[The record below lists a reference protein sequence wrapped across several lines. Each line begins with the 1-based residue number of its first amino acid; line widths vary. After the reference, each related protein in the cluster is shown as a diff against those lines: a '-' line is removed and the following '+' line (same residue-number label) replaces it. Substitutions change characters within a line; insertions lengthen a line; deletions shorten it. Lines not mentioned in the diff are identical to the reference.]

1 MAVKS
6 RGAEHVQDT
15 QAAVLQAARELFAA
29 KGYAGTGTEEIVAR
43 ARVTRG
49 ALYHHFRDKADLFR
63 AVMQAVAADLARRLI
78 AQQLARDGEGAAGA
92 WDQLREGF
100 QAFLDACTGSDFQRI
115 VLIDGPA
122 VLGHGAWSD
131 LVEQHG
137 LGLLRTWLRRATDDG
152 QIDPL
157 PADPLPPLL
166 AALLGQASLSIAQA
180 PHPAAARRDAGAA
193 LDRILSGL
201 SPADGGQPGHPLR
214 RFPNRKTPSTAPADN
229 APSSA
234 T

>member
-6 RGAEHVQDT
+6 RRAEHIQDT
-15 QAAVLQAARELFAA
+15 RAAVLQAARELFAE
-29 KGYAGTGTEEIVAR
+29 KGYAGTGTEEIAAR

-63 AVMQAVAADLARRLI
+63 AVMQAVAADLADRLVT
-78 AQQLARDGEGAAGA
+78 QQLSRATGAVSA

-115 VLIDGPA
+115 VLVDGPA
-122 VLGHGAWSD
+122 VLGHGAWTD
-131 LVEQHG
+131 LVEHHG
-137 LGLLRTWLRRATDDG
+137 LGLLRALLRRAIDDG

-157 PADPLPPLL
+157 PVDPLARLL
-166 AALLGQASLSIAQA
+166 AALIGEASLYIAQA
-180 PHPAAARRDAGAA
+180 TDPARARREAGAA

-201 SPADGGQPGHPLR
+201 RPAR
-214 RFPNRKTPSTAPADN
+214 SR
-229 APSSA
+229 
-234 T
+234 

>member
-6 RGAEHVQDT
+6 RRAEHVQDT
-15 QAAVLQAARELFAA
+15 RAALLGAARQLFAE

-49 ALYHHFRDKADLFR
+49 ALYHHFGDKAGLFR
-63 AVMQAVAADLARRLI
+63 AVMAAVAAELAQRLI
-78 AQQLARDGEGAAGA
+78 TGQLSRAAVGKAGA
-92 WDQLREGF
+92 WDQLREGV

-122 VLGHGAWSD
+122 VLGPGAWSD

-137 LGLLRTWLRRATDDG
+137 LGLLRTWLQRAIDDH

-157 PADPLPPLL
+157 PPGPLARLV
-166 AALLGQASLSIAQA
+166 AALIAEASLYIGQAA
-180 PHPAAARRDAGAA
+180 HPVLARAEVGTIV
-193 LDRILSGL
+193 DRILTGL
-201 SPADGGQPGHPLR
+201 RPRPGR
-214 RFPNRKTPSTAPADN
+214 
-229 APSSA
+229 
-234 T
+234 

>member
-6 RGAEHVQDT
+6 RRTEHIQDT
-15 QAAVLQAARELFAA
+15 RAALLRAARELFAE

-49 ALYHHFRDKADLFR
+49 ALYHHFRDKPGLFR
-63 AVMQAVAADLARRLI
+63 AVMQAVAGDL
-78 AQQLARDGEGAAGA
+78 AQQLVAQQLTRATADPAGA

-137 LGLLRTWLRRATDDG
+137 LGLLQTWLQRAIDDG

-157 PADPLPPLL
+157 PADPLARLL
-166 AALLGQASLSIAQA
+166 AALIAEASLCIAQA
-180 PHPAAARRDAGAA
+180 PDTPRARREAGTIV
-193 LDRILSGL
+193 DRILSGL
-201 SPADGGQPGHPLR
+201 RPG
-214 RFPNRKTPSTAPADN
+214 TGS
-229 APSSA
+229 
-234 T
+234 

>member
-6 RGAEHVQDT
+6 RRAEHVQDT
-15 QAAVLQAARELFAA
+15 QAALLRAARELFAE

-63 AVMQAVAADLARRLI
+63 AVMQAVAADLAERLVT
-78 AQQLARDGEGAAGA
+78 QQLSRATRAVSA

-115 VLIDGPA
+115 VLVDGPA
-122 VLGHGAWSD
+122 VLGHGAWTD

-137 LGLLRTWLRRATDDG
+137 LGLLRALLRRAIDDG

-157 PADPLPPLL
+157 PVDPLARLL
-166 AALLGQASLSIAQA
+166 AALIGEASLYIAHA
-180 PHPAAARRDAGAA
+180 ADPARARRETGAA
-193 LDRILSGL
+193 IDRILGGL
-201 SPADGGQPGHPLR
+201 RPAGRG
-214 RFPNRKTPSTAPADN
+214 
-229 APSSA
+229 
-234 T
+234 

>member
-6 RGAEHVQDT
+6 RQAEHVQDT
-15 QAAVLQAARELFAA
+15 QAAVLQAARELFAE

-92 WDQLREGF
+92 WDQLRDGV
-100 QAFLDACTGSDFQRI
+100 QVFLDAGAGSDFQRI

-122 VLGHGAWSD
+122 VLGPGAWSD

-137 LGLLRTWLRRATDDG
+137 LGLLRTWLQRAIDSH

-157 PADPLPPLL
+157 PVDPLARLIAALIAEASLYIGHAADP
-166 AALLGQASLSIAQA
+166 AR
-180 PHPAAARRDAGAA
+180 ARRETGATI
-193 LDRILSGL
+193 DRILAGL
-201 SPADGGQPGHPLR
+201 RSEPASPASRPAA
-214 RFPNRKTPSTAPADN
+214 TPSAR
-229 APSSA
+229 
-234 T
+234 

>member
-1 MAVKS
+1 MAVSS
-6 RGAEHVQDT
+6 RRAEHVADT
-15 QAAVLQAARELFAA
+15 RAALLHAARELFAG

-49 ALYHHFRDKADLFR
+49 ALYHHFGDKPGLFA
-63 AVMQAVAADLARRLI
+63 AVMEAVAGDLAHRLI
-78 AQQLARDGEGAAGA
+78 AQQLASPAGPADGA
-92 WDQLREGF
+92 WDQLRDGI

-137 LGLLRTWLRRATDDG
+137 LGLLRTWLQRAIDDH

-157 PADPLPPLL
+157 PIDPLARLL
-166 AALLGQASLSIAQA
+166 AALIGEASLYIARA
-180 PHPAAARRDAGAA
+180 GDPARARREAGATI
-193 LDRILSGL
+193 DRILTGL
-201 SPADGGQPGHPLR
+201 RSQPASPAR
-214 RFPNRKTPSTAPADN
+214 RSGAIPSAK
-229 APSSA
+229 
-234 T
+234 